1 MENAS
6 KALIIAGAILLGILI
21 VGLGMFIY
29 QQAVGAMEG
38 INFDTQQIQ
47 SYNAKFQN
55 YEGRQ
60 SGSSVIQLCNEVSSH
75 NSSNEADYSL
85 QIGVEYGKVGNGKA
99 KEDMDENITYEDVS
113 NVKKAIKSG
122 KTYNVSF
129 DIAPSGRIMNIT
141 IEDYTEKK

>member
-21 VGLGMFIY
+21 VGLGMYIY

-47 SYNAKFQN
+47 SYNAKFEQ

-60 SGSSVIQLCNEVSSH
+60 SGTSAIQLCNDVRAH
-75 NSSNEADYSL
+75 NSSNQADATL
-85 QIGVEYGKVGNGKA
+85 QIS
-99 KEDMDENITYEDVS
+99 ITYGNIGTTKTEATLDTEVDFATIT
-113 NVKKAIKSG
+113 NVKNALRAG
-122 KTYNVSF
+122 KTYN
-129 DIAPSGRIMNIT
+129 IAFTTAASGRIMAIT
-141 IEDYTEKK
+141 ITDAQ

>member
-21 VGLGMFIY
+21 VGLGMYIY

-47 SYNAKFQN
+47 SYNAKFEQ

-60 SGSSVIQLCNEVSSH
+60 SGTSAIQLCNDVRAH
-75 NSSNEADYSL
+75 NSSNQAD
-85 QIGVEYGKVGNGKA
+85 A
-99 KEDMDENITYEDVS
+99 T
-113 NVKKAIKSG
+113 
-122 KTYNVSF
+122 
-129 DIAPSGRIMNIT
+129 
-141 IEDYTEKK
+141 